1 MTDLELFLT
10 VLVIL
15 ENVVILLIGAVG
27 TPDRNRRDVFA
38 EDLETSMRR
47 RRHLRRDAPI
57 LRAHPNPHIR

>member
-15 ENVVILLIGAVG
+15 ENVAILLIGVLG
-27 TPDRNRRDVFA
+27 TPDRNPRDVFA

-47 RRHLRRDAPI
+47 RRHPRRDAPI
-57 LRAHPNPHIR
+57 LRAHPNPHS